1 MKITFNQLTI
11 AAVLT
16 LVFSSWVKSNF
27 FDQKTIAYAFNQNQT
42 LDLSQTDNLVD
53 RGRKLYQNSQYQEAI
68 ALWQQAVIE
77 AKNQGNDLQLALSW
91 SYISLAYQKLG
102 QWQNAEIS
110 LHEAQAILDSKPNL
124 SPLVRAQ
131 ILNTQGSLELALG
144 KAEAAFKTW
153 QRAGEVYLQA
163 EDETGWLG
171 SQVNQAQALQKLGF
185 YRRAKLL
192 LQNIQQ
198 KIEQQE
204 DSQLKAIAWQNLG
217 VALYTNGNFP
227 TALEIL
233 TKSLDLSQQLSLNT
247 QANILI
253 SIGNTQQALQ
263 NPNQALLSYQ
273 EAVAASSNTQVKL
286 EALLNQFSLLI
297 KLEQYSQAEKL
308 FSPIQTLLTQL
319 SPSRQ
324 QIYAQVNF
332 AENLIKY
339 QEQNPQNNDFNL
351 KIGQLLA
358 QASKNAQLI
367 ADQRAESYS
376 LGILGHLYLNN
387 QQWPEA
393 QSLTE
398 KALQLAQSINAEDIA
413 YQWQWQLGKI
423 EQALGN
429 REKAIISYQQAVNTL
444 NNLRADLVAISNEVQ
459 FSFREKVAPV
469 YRELVALLLTTD
481 QNGNIPQLNLE
492 NARQTIEYLQLAEL
506 ENFFR
511 ENCLAP
517 QPKPIDQI
525 DPHAAVIYTIILE
538 DQLAVILSQPD
549 RPLAYYATYLPQ
561 SEINNRVEE
570 FLQSLNPAYS
580 NQLRQQ
586 SAQTIYNW
594 LISPAEK
601 LINPNQIDTLVFV
614 LDGFLQSIPMAAL
627 YDGEQYLIEKYRLAL
642 TPGLQLLAS
651 QSLENQ
657 EVATFMAGVSEANLG
672 FSALPGVEVEFQEIA
687 SETISQQL
695 LNQQF
700 TRQQLETSLN
710 DNNYPILHFATHG
723 QFSSSSDDTFILAW
737 QDSINIQDFQ
747 TILRTRER
755 RNRNPIEL
763 LILSACQTATGDRR
777 AALGLAGMA
786 VRSGA
791 RSTIATLWSVKDDST
806 ARLMAELY
814 IALTQPE
821 VKFHKAEALRQAQ
834 LKLLQ
839 SEDFNHP
846 FYWAPFVL
854 VGNWL

>member
-1 MKITFNQLTI
+1 MKNQLLVG
-11 AAVLT
+11 AVLT
-16 LVFSSWVKSNF
+16 LISANLVEGNF
-27 FDQKTIAYAFNQNQT
+27 WAQKAIAYGFNQHQT
-42 LDLSQTDNLVD
+42 LQLSQTDNLVA

-68 ALWQQAVIE
+68 AVWQQAVTE
-77 AKNQGNDLQLALSW
+77 AKSKGDALQLALSW
-91 SYISLAYQKLG
+91 SYISLASQQLG
-102 QWQNAEIS
+102 QWQNATIS
-110 LHEAQAILDSKPNL
+110 LQEAQAILETKSEVPPAL
-124 SPLVRAQ
+124 QAQ

-144 KAEAAFKTW
+144 KPEAAFKSW
-153 QRAGEVYLQA
+153 QQAGEAYLQA

-185 YRRAKLL
+185 YRRAQLL

-198 KIEQQE
+198 KIAQHQ

-217 VALYTNGNFP
+217 VALYTNGNFQP
-227 TALEIL
+227 ALEIL
-233 TKSLDLSQQLSLNT
+233 SKSLDLSRQLSLNT

-253 SIGNTQQALQ
+253 GIGNTQQALQ

-297 KLEQYSQAEKL
+297 KLERYAQAEKI

-332 AENLIKY
+332 AKNLIKY
-339 QEQNPQNNDFNL
+339 QEQNPQDNDFNL

-367 ADQRAESYS
+367 ADKRAQSSS
-376 LGILGHLYLNN
+376 LGTLGHLYLNN
-387 QQWPEA
+387 QQWQEA

-398 KALQLAQSINAEDIA
+398 KALQLAQAINAEDIA

-429 REKAIISYQQAVNTL
+429 REKAIIAYQQAVNTL
-444 NNLRADLVAISNEVQ
+444 NSLRADLVAISNEVQ

-481 QNGNIPQLNLE
+481 RKGNIPQENLE

-511 ENCLAP
+511 ENCLDP

-538 DQLAVILSQPD
+538 DRLAVILSQPEQ
-549 RPLAYYATYLPQ
+549 PLTYYATYLPQ
-561 SEINNRVEE
+561 SEINNQVEE

-601 LINPNQIDTLVFV
+601 LINLNQIDTLVFV

-627 YDGEQYLIEKYRLAL
+627 YDGEQYLIEKYRIAL

-651 QSLENQ
+651 QSLANQ

-687 SETISQQL
+687 SEIISQQL

-723 QFSSSSDDTFILAW
+723 QFSSTPDNTFILAW

-755 RNRNPIEL
+755 RNRSPIEL

-777 AALGLAGMA
+777 ATLGLAGMA

-791 RSTIATLWSVKDDST
+791 RSTIATLWSVKDNST

-814 IALTQPE
+814 AVLTQPE

-854 VGNWL
+854 IGNWL